1 MHRHVTFVKKIIKLE
16 NFGRYSKNGFTLVGC
31 CNSVINR
38 HWYNTG
44 TNNPS
49 TYHTQFPA
57 KEEKESWAIQNFE
70 DRLFDYLSDNGDR
83 LSVQKFRTAIAN
95 YGLRDSD
102 PRLTES
108 MENLNNVQ
116 AQADL
121 HGLFVDKNTFKDC
134 IADNIVLIAK
144 AFHNN
149 FIIPDFP
156 MFRQQIDELYWK
168 AKSNSAG
175 RVANYIP
182 QLARYSPDDWGI
194 SICTIDGQRHSV
206 GNFNVPFCLQS
217 TSKPL
222 VYALVQEELNQET
235 VHQYVGHEPSG
246 FTFNAIS
253 LDPANKP
260 HNPMIN
266 AGAIL
271 TCSLL
276 KQNMNLADRFDYVTK
291 MFKRLT
297 GGEYLAFNNAV
308 FLSERETADRNFALG
323 YYMRENKCFPEG
335 TNLMETLDFYFQLCS
350 IEADCDS
357 ASVIAATLANGG
369 VCPTT
374 GDKVFST
381 NSVRNTLS
389 LMHSCGMYDYSGGFA
404 FEVGL
409 PAKSGVSGCIMLV
422 VPNVMGICM
431 WSPPLDKYGNSVRGI
446 QFCKDFVEKF
456 NFHNYDSL
464 IHSPKKFDPRIRKAE
479 SRAKVVVNLLFGAY
493 NGDVTALRRYALL
506 GTDMNLG
513 DYDGRTA
520 LHVGAA
526 EGNDSVVKF
535 LLEKCKVNP
544 FPRDRWGF
552 TPLDDAVRFGHTVVQ
567 KILEPYTEE
576 DKDNTT
582 VDS

>member
-1 MHRHVTFVKKIIKLE
+1 MYH
-16 NFGRYSKNGFTLVGC
+16 YSIF
-31 CNSVINR
+31 
-38 HWYNTG
+38 
-44 TNNPS
+44 
-49 TYHTQFPA
+49 
-57 KEEKESWAIQNFE
+57 
-70 DRLFDYLSDNGDR
+70 
-83 LSVQKFRTAIAN
+83 
-95 YGLRDSD
+95 
-102 PRLTES
+102 
-108 MENLNNVQ
+108 
-116 AQADL
+116 
-121 HGLFVDKNTFKDC
+121 
-134 IADNIVLIAK
+134 
-144 AFHNN
+144 
-149 FIIPDFP
+149 
-156 MFRQQIDELYWK
+156 
-168 AKSNSAG
+168 
-175 RVANYIP
+175 
-182 QLARYSPDDWGI
+182 
-194 SICTIDGQRHSV
+194 RHSV
-206 GNFNVPFCLQS
+206 GNYNVPFCLQS

-246 FTFNAIS
+246 ITFNAIS

-323 YYMRENKCFPEG
+323 YYMRENK
-335 TNLMETLDFYFQLCS
+335 LCS
-350 IEADCDS
+350 IEVDCDS
-357 ASVIAATLANGG
+357 ASVVAATLANGG

-464 IHSPKKFDPRIRKAE
+464 IHSPKKFDLRIRKAE

-526 EGNDSVVKF
+526 E
-535 LLEKCKVNP
+535 EMIP
-544 FPRDRWGF
+544 WGF
-552 TPLDDAVRFGHTVVQ
+552 TPLDDAVRFGHTEVQ